1 MHANELIPD
10 SIRIGGHDIRV
21 VKDFVFKERQD
32 INAQFSA
39 TDDEIRIAS
48 NDGCGPFSDDYIM
61 QLFMH
66 EIVHAVLAIYN
77 GQQIEEQV
85 IVSLGEGLYQVMKDN
100 NLCFNPA
107 KT

>member
-66 EIVHAVLAIYN
+66 E
-77 GQQIEEQV
+77 QV
-85 IVSLGEGLYQVMKDN
+85 TVSLGEGLYQVMKDN
-100 NLCFNPA
+100 NLCF
-107 KT
+107 KGGD